1 MIMFRGPFMYSDD
14 KSYSGSVKWFD
25 PAKGFGFVVDAES
38 GKEVLLHVN
47 TLREFGINTIA
58 KEVVVDFLIEG
69 TERGVRVARVLEI
82 RQPNDVVGYG
92 DLTTEEKDTLEPACV
107 KWFDSVKGYG
117 FVMLFRTNEEIFV
130 HADILRKFGMGELF
144 PGLAV
149 AVNVERGQAQKQVAV
164 ILPWKFLD

>member
-1 MIMFRGPFMYSDD
+1 MYSDD
-14 KSYSGSVKWFD
+14 KSYSGFVKWFD
-25 PAKGFGFVVDAES
+25 PAKGFGFVVDAET

-58 KEVVVDFLIEG
+58 KEVVVDFLVEG
-69 TERGVRVARVLEI
+69 TERGMRVARILEI
-82 RQPNDVVGYG
+82 RQPNDVLAYD
-92 DLTTEEKDTLEPACV
+92 DLTSTEKEVLEPACV

-117 FVMLFRTNEEIFV
+117 FVMLFRSNEEVFV

-149 AVNVERGQAQKQVAV
+149 AVVVERGQTQKQVAA
-164 ILPWKFLD
+164 ILPWRFLD